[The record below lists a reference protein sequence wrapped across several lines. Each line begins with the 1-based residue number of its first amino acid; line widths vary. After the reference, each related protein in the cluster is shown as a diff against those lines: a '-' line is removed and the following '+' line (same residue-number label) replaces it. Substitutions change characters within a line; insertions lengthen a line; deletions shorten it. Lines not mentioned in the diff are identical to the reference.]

1 MHRGGRAARPLAALL
16 AMSAV
21 LVLSVEATAV
31 TSATAAE
38 QALARRTA
46 AVVTTS
52 GVWAA
57 LPTQLGSAP
66 YVPTA
71 LTLTFAVSALTPRP
85 QYFWVVN
92 TGTVSLSR
100 ASYTVTETGA
110 PGLSA
115 TVQACV
121 GGTWN
126 ESTDAC
132 TGGTITTV
140 ATSGAGATSSTAVP
154 VLPAAQ
160 LRLRAVLSGAPA
172 VSVAVVT
179 TSIAVA
185 RTDARAATTTYS

>member
-1 MHRGGRAARPLAALL
+1 
-16 AMSAV
+16 MSA
-21 LVLSVEATAV
+21 LIASVEATAV
-31 TSATAAE
+31 TPATAAE
-38 QALARRTA
+38 QALARRSS
-46 AVVTTS
+46 AVTTTS

-57 LPTQLGSAP
+57 LPTQAASAP
-66 YVPTA
+66 YVPAA
-71 LTLTFAVSALTPRP
+71 LALTFAVSALTPRP

-92 TGTVSLSR
+92 TGTVSLTR

-126 ESTDAC
+126 ETTDAC
-132 TGGTITTV
+132 SGGVITAV
-140 ATSGAGATSSTAVP
+140 AASGAGATSSTAVP
-154 VLPAAQ
+154 ASPSAQ

-185 RTDARAATTTYS
+185 RTDARSASTTYS

>member
-1 MHRGGRAARPLAALL
+1 MQRGGRAARSLAALL
-16 AMSAV
+16 AMSAG
-21 LVLSVEATAV
+21 LLASVEATSV

-38 QALARRTA
+38 QALARRSA
-46 AVVTTS
+46 AVATTS
-52 GVWAA
+52 ATWGA
-57 LPTQLGSAP
+57 LPTQAATAP
-66 YVPTA
+66 YVPAA
-71 LTLTFAVSALTPRP
+71 LALTFAVAAATPRP

-92 TGTVSLSR
+92 TGTVSLTH

-126 ESTDAC
+126 ETTDAC
-132 TGGTITTV
+132 GGAVTTV
-140 ATSGAGATSSTAVP
+140 ATSGTGATASTVVP
-154 VLPAAQ
+154 ASPSAQ
-160 LRLRAVLSGAPA
+160 VRLRAVLSGAPVVTA
-172 VSVAVVT
+172 AVVT